1 MSMPSLPNLRG
12 AVDLSSLVNKPKQGS
27 VSTAGGTRAP
37 GEASAPVSAGAMVP
51 VPQLVLEGTDA
62 NFTAILDLSN
72 QVPIIVDLWAEEAPQ
87 CLELS
92 PIIEKLVLGF
102 EGRLILVRVNAVE
115 NPGLA
120 QAFQAETVPTT
131 AAVLAGRPLPLFA
144 GVAGEADIF
153 NLFEQVLELAAQN
166 DVVGVAQP
174 ATITEGS
181 AAGAAGAAVAPPA
194 PALPP
199 LHQEAFDAAE
209 RADYPTAIAA
219 WEKALKQN
227 PADADAQA
235 GLAQISL
242 LHRLQGKTVAD
253 IRAAAAAHPDGL
265 EQQFDVADLDLSG
278 GHVVDAF
285 DRLLVLFPT
294 LDQEGKNA
302 VRARILELFDVVGL
316 TDPAVTAARMRLTNL
331 LY

>member
-27 VSTAGGTRAP
+27 VNTAGGTRAP
-37 GEASAPVSAGAMVP
+37 GEPSAPVSAGAMVP

-72 QVPIIVDLWAEEAPQ
+72 QVPVIVDLWAEEAPQ

-166 DVVGVAQP
+166 GVVGVAHP
-174 ATITEGS
+174 ATISEGS
-181 AAGAAGAAVAPPA
+181 SGGAGAAVAPPA

-209 RADYPTAIAA
+209 RADYPAAIAA
-219 WEKALKQN
+219 WKKALKQN
-227 PADADAQA
+227 PADTDAQA

-253 IRAAAAAHPDGL
+253 IRAAAAAHPNGL

-302 VRARILELFDVVGL
+302 VRARILELFEVVGL
-316 TDPAVTAARMRLTNL
+316 TDPAVNAARMRLTNL

>member
-12 AVDLSSLVNKPKQGS
+12 AVDLSSLVNKPQRGA
-27 VSTAGGTRAP
+27 VNTAGGTRAP
-37 GEASAPVSAGAMVP
+37 GEESAPVSPGTQVP
-51 VPQLVLEGTDA
+51 VPQLVLDGTDQ

-72 QVPIIVDLWAEEAPQ
+72 QVPVIVDLWAEEAPQ
-87 CLELS
+87 CAELS
-92 PIIEKLVLGF
+92 PILEKLVLGF
-102 EGRLILVRVNAVE
+102 QGRLILVRVNAVE
-115 NPGLA
+115 NPGLT
-120 QAFQAETVPTT
+120 QAFQAQTVPTT

-166 DVVGVAQP
+166 GVVGIAKP
-174 ATITEGS
+174 
-181 AAGAAGAAVAPPA
+181 AGAPAGESGAAVAPPA

-209 RADYPTAIAA
+209 RADYPAAIAA

-227 PADADAQA
+227 PNDAEAKA

-242 LHRLQGKTVAD
+242 LHRLQGKALAD
-253 IRAAAAAHPDGL
+253 IRAAAAANPDGL
-265 EQQFDVADLDLSG
+265 EQQLDVADLDVSG
-278 GHVVDAF
+278 GHVEDAF
-285 DRLLVLFPT
+285 DRLLVLFPK
-294 LDQEGKNA
+294 LDQDGKNA
-302 VRARILELFDVVGL
+302 VRARLLDLFEVVGL
-316 TDPAVTAARMRLTNL
+316 TDPAVNAARMRLTNL

>member
-1 MSMPSLPNLRG
+1 MSLPSLPNLRG
-12 AVDLSSLVNKPKQGS
+12 AVDLSSLVNRPQPGA
-27 VSTAGGTRAP
+27 VNTAGGTRAP
-37 GEASAPVSAGAMVP
+37 GEASAPVSAGAHVP

-72 QVPIIVDLWAEEAPQ
+72 QVPVVVDLWAEDAPQ
-87 CLELS
+87 STELS
-92 PIIEKLVLGF
+92 PILEKLVLGF

-115 NPGLA
+115 NPGLT

-166 DVVGVAQP
+166 GVVGIAQP
-174 ATITEGS
+174 AAISTGD
-181 AAGAAGAAVAPPA
+181 AAPVAPPA
-194 PALPP
+194 PVLPP

-209 RADYPTAIAA
+209 RADYPAALAA

-227 PADADAQA
+227 PNDADAKA

-242 LHRLQGKTVAD
+242 LNRLQGKAMAD
-253 IRAAAAAHPDGL
+253 IRAAAAANPNGI
-265 EQQFDVADLDLSG
+265 EQQFDVADLDISG
-278 GHVVDAF
+278 GHIDDAF
-285 DRLLVLFPT
+285 DRLLLLFPK
-294 LDQEGKNA
+294 LDQDGKNA
-302 VRARILELFDVVGL
+302 VRARLLELFEIVGL
-316 TDPAVTAARMRLTNL
+316 SEPAVNTARLRLTNL

>member
-12 AVDLSSLVNKPKQGS
+12 AVDLSSLVNRPQQGS
-27 VSTAGGTRAP
+27 VNTAGGTRAP
-37 GEASAPVSAGAMVP
+37 GEPSAPVSAGTRVP

-72 QVPIIVDLWAEEAPQ
+72 QVPVIVDLWAEEAPQ
-87 CLELS
+87 CAELS
-92 PIIEKLVLGF
+92 PILEKLVLAF

-115 NPGLA
+115 NPGLT
-120 QAFQAETVPTT
+120 QAFQVQTAPTT
-131 AAVLAGRPLPLFA
+131 AAVIAGRPLPLFA

-166 DVVGVAQP
+166 GVVGVAAP
-174 ATITEGS
+174 AS
-181 AAGAAGAAVAPPA
+181 APAGEAGAPVASPA

-209 RADYPTAIAA
+209 RADYPAAIAA

-227 PADADAQA
+227 PQDADAKA

-242 LHRLQGKTVAD
+242 LYRLQGKAMAD
-253 IRAAAAAHPDGL
+253 IRAAAAANPDGL
-265 EQQFDVADLDLSG
+265 EQQLDVADLDVSG
-278 GHVVDAF
+278 GHIEDAF
-285 DRLLVLFPT
+285 DRLLVLFPK
-294 LDQEGKNA
+294 LDLDGKNT
-302 VRARILELFDVVGL
+302 VRARLLDLFEVVGV
-316 TDPAVTAARMRLTNL
+316 TDPAVNAARMRLTNL

>member
-12 AVDLSSLVNKPKQGS
+12 AVDLSSLVNRPQPGA
-27 VSTAGGTRAP
+27 VNTAGGTRAP
-37 GEASAPVSAGAMVP
+37 GEPAGPVSAGTRVP

-72 QVPIIVDLWAEEAPQ
+72 QVPVIVDLWAEEAPQ
-87 CLELS
+87 CAELS
-92 PIIEKLVLGF
+92 PILEKLVLAF
-102 EGRLILVRVNAVE
+102 EGRLLLVRVNAVE
-115 NPGLA
+115 NPGLT

-166 DVVGVAQP
+166 GVVGVAAP
-174 ATITEGS
+174 AAVSSGD
-181 AAGAAGAAVAPPA
+181 AGAPVAPPA

-209 RADYPTAIAA
+209 RADYPAAIAA

-227 PADADAQA
+227 PNDAEAKA

-242 LHRLQGKTVAD
+242 LHRLQGKVMAD
-253 IRAAAAAHPDGL
+253 IRAAAAANPDGL
-265 EQQFDVADLDLSG
+265 EQQLDVADLDVSG
-278 GHVVDAF
+278 GHIEDAF
-285 DRLLVLFPT
+285 DRLLVLFPK
-294 LDQEGKNA
+294 LDQDGKNA
-302 VRARILELFDVVGL
+302 VRARLLDLFEVVGL
-316 TDPAVTAARMRLTNL
+316 TDPAVNAARMRLTNL

>member
-12 AVDLSSLVNKPKQGS
+12 AVDLSSLVNKPQQGS
-27 VSTAGGTRAP
+27 VNTAGGTRAP
-37 GEASAPVSAGAMVP
+37 GEASGPVSAGTHVP
-51 VPQLVLEGTDA
+51 VPQMVLEGTDA

-72 QVPIIVDLWAEEAPQ
+72 QVPVIVDLWAEEAPQ
-87 CLELS
+87 CAELS
-92 PIIEKLVLGF
+92 PILEKLLVGF
-102 EGRLILVRVNAVE
+102 EGRLILVKVNAVE

-166 DVVGVAQP
+166 GVVGIAKP
-174 ATITEGS
+174 AGISSGE
-181 AAGAAGAAVAPPA
+181 AGAPVAPPA

-209 RADYPTAIAA
+209 RADYPAAIAA
-219 WEKALKQN
+219 WKKALKQN
-227 PADADAQA
+227 PNDAEAKA

-242 LHRLQGKTVAD
+242 LHRLQGKVLAD
-253 IRAAAAAHPDGL
+253 IRAAAAANPEGL
-265 EQQFDVADLDLSG
+265 EQQLDVADLDVSG
-278 GHVVDAF
+278 GHVEDAF
-285 DRLLVLFPT
+285 DRLLVLFPK
-294 LDQEGKNA
+294 LDQDGKNA
-302 VRARILELFDVVGL
+302 VRARLLDLFEVVGL
-316 TDPAVTAARMRLTNL
+316 TDPAVNAARMRLTNL

>member
-1 MSMPSLPNLRG
+1 MSLPSLPNLRG
-12 AVDLSSLVNKPKQGS
+12 AVDLSSLVNRPQQGS
-27 VSTAGGTRAP
+27 VNTAGGTRAP
-37 GEASAPVSAGAMVP
+37 GEAPAPVSAGALVP

-72 QVPIIVDLWAEEAPQ
+72 QVPVIVDLWAEEAPQ
-87 CLELS
+87 CTELS
-92 PIIEKLVLGF
+92 PILEKLVLGF

-115 NPGLA
+115 NPGLT

-166 DVVGVAQP
+166 GVVGIAQP
-174 ATITEGS
+174 AGISSGE
-181 AAGAAGAAVAPPA
+181 AAPVAPPA

-209 RADYPTAIAA
+209 RADYPAAIAA

-227 PADADAQA
+227 PNDADAKA

-242 LHRLQGKTVAD
+242 LHRLQGKAMAD
-253 IRAAAAAHPDGL
+253 IRAAAAASPDGL
-265 EQQFDVADLDLSG
+265 EQQLDVADLDVSG
-278 GHVVDAF
+278 GHVDDAF

-294 LDQEGKNA
+294 LDQDGKNV
-302 VRARILELFDVVGL
+302 VRARLLELFEVVGL
-316 TDPAVTAARMRLTNL
+316 TDPAVNTARMRLTNL

>member
-12 AVDLSSLVNKPKQGS
+12 AVDLSSLVNKPTQGT
-27 VSTAGGTRAP
+27 VNTAGGTRAP
-37 GEASAPVSAGAMVP
+37 GEESGPVSAGAQVP

-72 QVPIIVDLWAEEAPQ
+72 QVPVIVDLWAEEAPQ
-87 CLELS
+87 CAELS
-92 PIIEKLVLGF
+92 PILEKLVIGF

-115 NPGLA
+115 NPGLT

-166 DVVGVAQP
+166 GVVGIAKP
-174 ATITEGS
+174 AGISSGE
-181 AAGAAGAAVAPPA
+181 AGAPVAPPA

-209 RADYPTAIAA
+209 RADYPAAIAA

-227 PADADAQA
+227 PNDADAKA

-242 LHRLQGKTVAD
+242 LHRLQGKAMAD
-253 IRAAAAAHPDGL
+253 IRAAAAANPEGL
-265 EQQFDVADLDLSG
+265 EQQLDVADLDVSG
-278 GHVVDAF
+278 GHVDDAF
-285 DRLLVLFPT
+285 DRLLVLFPK
-294 LDQEGKNA
+294 LDQDGKNA
-302 VRARILELFDVVGL
+302 VRARLLDLFEVVGL
-316 TDPAVTAARMRLTNL
+316 TDPAVNSARMRLTNL

>member
-12 AVDLSSLVNKPKQGS
+12 AVDLSSLVNRPAPGS
-27 VSTAGGTRAP
+27 VNTAGGTRAP
-37 GEASAPVSAGAMVP
+37 GETSAPVSAGTSVP
-51 VPQLVLEGTDA
+51 VPQLVLEGTDT

-72 QVPIIVDLWAEEAPQ
+72 QVPVIVDLWADEAPQ
-87 CLELS
+87 CAELS
-92 PIIEKLVLGF
+92 PILEKVVLAF

-115 NPGLA
+115 NPQLT
-120 QAFQAETVPTT
+120 QAFQAQTVPTT

-144 GVAGEADIF
+144 GVAGEADIQ
-153 NLFEQVLELAAQN
+153 NLFEQVLELAVQN
-166 DVVGVAQP
+166 GVVGIAKP
-174 ATITEGS
+174 
-181 AAGAAGAAVAPPA
+181 AGASVGEEGAEVLPPA

-209 RADYPTAIAA
+209 RGDYPAAIAA

-227 PADADAQA
+227 PNDADAKA

-242 LHRLQGKTVAD
+242 LHRLQGKAMAD
-253 IRAAAAAHPDGL
+253 IRSAAAANPHGL
-265 EQQFDVADLDLSG
+265 EQQLDVADLDVSG
-278 GHVVDAF
+278 GHIEDAF

-294 LDQEGKNA
+294 LDQDGKNI
-302 VRARILELFDVVGL
+302 VRARLLELFEVVGL
-316 TDPAVTAARMRLTNL
+316 TDPAVNAARMRLTNL

>member
-12 AVDLSSLVNKPKQGS
+12 AVDLSSLVNRPQPGA
-27 VSTAGGTRAP
+27 VNTAGGTRAP
-37 GEASAPVSAGAMVP
+37 GEPAGPVSAGTRVP

-72 QVPIIVDLWAEEAPQ
+72 QVPVIVDLWAEEAPQ
-87 CLELS
+87 CAELS
-92 PIIEKLVLGF
+92 PILEKLVLAF
-102 EGRLILVRVNAVE
+102 EGRLILVRVNAVS
-115 NPGLA
+115 NPGLT
-120 QAFQAETVPTT
+120 QVFQAETVPTT

-166 DVVGVAQP
+166 GVVGVAAP
-174 ATITEGS
+174 AAVSSGD
-181 AAGAAGAAVAPPA
+181 AGASVAPPA
-194 PALPP
+194 PVLPP

-209 RADYPTAIAA
+209 RADYPAAMAA

-227 PADADAQA
+227 PNDADAKA

-242 LHRLQGKTVAD
+242 LHRLQGKAMAD
-253 IRAAAAAHPDGL
+253 IRAAAAANPDGL
-265 EQQFDVADLDLSG
+265 EQQLDVADLDVSG
-278 GHVVDAF
+278 GHIEDAF
-285 DRLLVLFPT
+285 DRLLVLFPK
-294 LDQEGKNA
+294 LDQDGKNA
-302 VRARILELFDVVGL
+302 VRARLLDLFEVVGL
-316 TDPAVTAARMRLTNL
+316 TDPAVNAARMRLTNL

>member
-12 AVDLSSLVNKPKQGS
+12 AVDLSSLVNRPTQGS
-27 VSTAGGTRAP
+27 VNTAGGTRVP
-37 GEASAPVSAGAMVP
+37 GEPSAPVSAGTFVP
-51 VPQLVLEGTDA
+51 VPQLVLDGTDS

-72 QVPIIVDLWAEEAPQ
+72 QVPVIVDLWAEEAPQ
-87 CLELS
+87 CAELS
-92 PIIEKLVLGF
+92 PILEKLVLAF

-115 NPGLA
+115 NPQLA
-120 QAFQAETVPTT
+120 QAFQAQSVPTT

-144 GVAGEADIF
+144 GVAGEADIY

-166 DVVGVAQP
+166 GVVGIAKP
-174 ATITEGS
+174 ADGPTGEG
-181 AAGAAGAAVAPPA
+181 AEVAPPA

-209 RADYPTAIAA
+209 RADYPAAIAA

-227 PADADAQA
+227 PNDAEAKA

-242 LHRLQGKTVAD
+242 LHRLQGKAMAD
-253 IRAAAAAHPDGL
+253 IRSAAAANPDGL
-265 EQQFDVADLDLSG
+265 EQQLDVADLDISG
-278 GHVVDAF
+278 GHVEDAF
-285 DRLLVLFPT
+285 DRLLVLFPK
-294 LDQEGKNA
+294 LDQDGKNA
-302 VRARILELFDVVGL
+302 VRARLLELFEVVGV
-316 TDPAVTAARMRLTNL
+316 TDPAVNAARMRLTNL

>member
-12 AVDLSSLVNKPKQGS
+12 AVDLSSLVNRPQQ
-27 VSTAGGTRAP
+27 VAVNTAGGTRAP
-37 GEASAPVSAGAMVP
+37 GEPAGPVSAGTRVP

-72 QVPIIVDLWAEEAPQ
+72 QVPVIVNLWAEEAPQ
-87 CLELS
+87 CAELS
-92 PIIEKLVLGF
+92 PILEKLVLAF

-115 NPGLA
+115 NPGLT

-144 GVAGEADIF
+144 GVAGEVDIF

-166 DVVGVAQP
+166 GVVGVAAP
-174 ATITEGS
+174 AAVSSGD
-181 AAGAAGAAVAPPA
+181 AGAPVSPPA

-209 RADYPTAIAA
+209 RADYPAAIAA
-219 WEKALKQN
+219 WENALKQN
-227 PADADAQA
+227 PNDADAKA

-242 LHRLQGKTVAD
+242 LHRLQGKAMAD
-253 IRAAAAAHPDGL
+253 IRAAAAANPEGL
-265 EQQFDVADLDLSG
+265 EQQLDVADLDVSG
-278 GHVVDAF
+278 GHIEDAF
-285 DRLLVLFPT
+285 DRLLVLFPK
-294 LDQEGKNA
+294 LDQDGKNA
-302 VRARILELFDVVGL
+302 VRARLLELFEVVGL
-316 TDPAVTAARMRLTNL
+316 TDPAVNAARMRLTNL

>member
-12 AVDLSSLVNKPKQGS
+12 AVDLSSLVNRPQPGA
-27 VSTAGGTRAP
+27 VNTAGGTRAP
-37 GEASAPVSAGAMVP
+37 GEPAGPVSAGTRVP

-72 QVPIIVDLWAEEAPQ
+72 QVPVIVDLWAEEAPQ
-87 CLELS
+87 CAELS
-92 PIIEKLVLGF
+92 PILEKLVLAF
-102 EGRLILVRVNAVE
+102 EGRLILVRVNAVS
-115 NPGLA
+115 NPGLT

-166 DVVGVAQP
+166 GVVGVAAP
-174 ATITEGS
+174 AAVSSGD
-181 AAGAAGAAVAPPA
+181 AGASVAPPT
-194 PALPP
+194 PVLPP

-209 RADYPTAIAA
+209 RADYPAAMAA

-227 PADADAQA
+227 PSDADAKA

-242 LHRLQGKTVAD
+242 LHRLQGKAMAD
-253 IRAAAAAHPDGL
+253 IRAAAAANPDGL
-265 EQQFDVADLDLSG
+265 EQQLDVADLDVSG
-278 GHVVDAF
+278 GHIEDAF
-285 DRLLVLFPT
+285 DRLLVLFPK
-294 LDQEGKNA
+294 LDQDGKNA
-302 VRARILELFDVVGL
+302 VRARLLDLFEVVGL
-316 TDPAVTAARMRLTNL
+316 TDPAVNAARMRLTNL

>member
-12 AVDLSSLVNKPKQGS
+12 AVDLSSLVNRPQPGS

-37 GEASAPVSAGAMVP
+37 GEASSPVSAGAQVP

-72 QVPIIVDLWAEEAPQ
+72 QVPVIVDLWAEEAPQ
-87 CLELS
+87 CVELS
-92 PIIEKLVLGF
+92 PILEKLVLGF
-102 EGRLILVRVNAVE
+102 EGRLILVRVNAIE
-115 NPGLA
+115 NPGLT

-166 DVVGVAQP
+166 GVVGVAKP
-174 ATITEGS
+174 AGVS
-181 AAGAAGAAVAPPA
+181 AGEAGATVAPPA

-209 RADYPTAIAA
+209 RADYPAAIAA

-227 PADADAQA
+227 PNDADAKA

-242 LHRLQGKTVAD
+242 LNRLKGKAMAD
-253 IRAAAAAHPDGL
+253 IRAAAAANPEGL
-265 EQQFDVADLDLSG
+265 EQQLDVADLDVSG
-278 GHVVDAF
+278 GHVDDAF
-285 DRLLVLFPT
+285 DRLLVLFPK
-294 LDQEGKNA
+294 LDQDGKNS
-302 VRARILELFDVVGL
+302 VRARLLELFEVVGL
-316 TDPAVTAARMRLTNL
+316 TDPAVNTARMRLTNL

>member
-27 VSTAGGTRAP
+27 VNTAGGTRAP
-37 GEASAPVSAGAMVP
+37 GEESGPVSAGSQVP

-72 QVPIIVDLWAEEAPQ
+72 QVPVIVDLWAEEAPQ
-87 CLELS
+87 CSELS
-92 PIIEKLVLGF
+92 PILEKLVLGF

-115 NPGLA
+115 NPGLT

-166 DVVGVAQP
+166 GVVGIAKP
-174 ATITEGS
+174 AGISSGET
-181 AAGAAGAAVAPPA
+181 GAPVAPPA

-199 LHQEAFDAAE
+199 VYQEAFDAAE
-209 RADYPTAIAA
+209 RADYPAAIAA

-227 PADADAQA
+227 PNDAEAKA

-242 LHRLQGKTVAD
+242 LHRLQGKAMAD
-253 IRAAAAAHPDGL
+253 IRAAAAANPDGL
-265 EQQFDVADLDLSG
+265 EQQLDVADLDVSG
-278 GHVVDAF
+278 GHVDDAF
-285 DRLLVLFPT
+285 DRLLVLFPK
-294 LDQEGKNA
+294 LDQAGKNI
-302 VRARILELFDVVGL
+302 VRARLLDLLEVVGL
-316 TDPAVTAARMRLTNL
+316 TDPAVNTARMRLTNL

>member
-12 AVDLSSLVNKPKQGS
+12 AVDLSSLVNRPQPGA
-27 VSTAGGTRAP
+27 VNTAGGTRAP
-37 GEASAPVSAGAMVP
+37 GEPAGPVSAGTRVP

-72 QVPIIVDLWAEEAPQ
+72 QVPVIVDLWAEEAPQ
-87 CLELS
+87 CAELS
-92 PIIEKLVLGF
+92 PILEKLVLAF
-102 EGRLILVRVNAVE
+102 EGRLILVRVNAVS
-115 NPGLA
+115 NPGLT

-166 DVVGVAQP
+166 GVVGVAAP
-174 ATITEGS
+174 AAVS
-181 AAGAAGAAVAPPA
+181 SDDAGAPVAPPT

-209 RADYPTAIAA
+209 RADYPAAIAA

-227 PADADAQA
+227 PNDAEAKA

-242 LHRLQGKTVAD
+242 LHRLQGKAMAD
-253 IRAAAAAHPDGL
+253 IRAAAAANPDGL
-265 EQQFDVADLDLSG
+265 EQQLDVADLDVSG
-278 GHVVDAF
+278 GHIEDAF
-285 DRLLVLFPT
+285 DRLLVLFPK
-294 LDQEGKNA
+294 LDQDGKNA
-302 VRARILELFDVVGL
+302 VRARLLDLFEVVGL
-316 TDPAVTAARMRLTNL
+316 TDPAVNAARMRLTNL

>member
-12 AVDLSSLVNKPKQGS
+12 AVDLSSLVNRPQPGS
-27 VSTAGGTRAP
+27 VNTAGGTRAP
-37 GEASAPVSAGAMVP
+37 GEPAGPVSAGTRVP

-72 QVPIIVDLWAEEAPQ
+72 QVPVIVDLWAEEAPQ
-87 CLELS
+87 CAELS
-92 PIIEKLVLGF
+92 PVLEKLVLAF

-115 NPGLA
+115 NPGLT

-166 DVVGVAQP
+166 GVVGVAAP
-174 ATITEGS
+174 AAVSSGD
-181 AAGAAGAAVAPPA
+181 AGAPVAPPA

-209 RADYPTAIAA
+209 RADYPAAIAA

-227 PADADAQA
+227 PNDADAKA

-242 LHRLQGKTVAD
+242 LHRLQGKAMAD
-253 IRAAAAAHPDGL
+253 IRAAAAANPDGL
-265 EQQFDVADLDLSG
+265 EQQLDVADLDVSG
-278 GHVVDAF
+278 GHVEDAF
-285 DRLLVLFPT
+285 DRLLVLFPK
-294 LDQEGKNA
+294 LDQDGKNA
-302 VRARILELFDVVGL
+302 VRARLLDLFEVVGL
-316 TDPAVTAARMRLTNL
+316 TDPAVNAARMRLTNL

>member
-12 AVDLSSLVNKPKQGS
+12 AVDLSSLVNRPQPGA
-27 VSTAGGTRAP
+27 VNTAGGTRAP
-37 GEASAPVSAGAMVP
+37 GEPAGPVSAGTRVP

-72 QVPIIVDLWAEEAPQ
+72 QVPVIVDIWAEEAPQ
-87 CLELS
+87 CAELS
-92 PIIEKLVLGF
+92 PILEKLVLAF
-102 EGRLILVRVNAVE
+102 EGRLLLVRVNAVE
-115 NPGLA
+115 NPGLT

-166 DVVGVAQP
+166 GVVGVAAP
-174 ATITEGS
+174 AAVSSGD
-181 AAGAAGAAVAPPA
+181 AGAPVAPPA

-209 RADYPTAIAA
+209 RADYPAAIAA

-227 PADADAQA
+227 PNDAEAKA

-242 LHRLQGKTVAD
+242 LHRLQGKVMAD
-253 IRAAAAAHPDGL
+253 IRAAAAANPDGL
-265 EQQFDVADLDLSG
+265 EQQLDVADLDVSG
-278 GHVVDAF
+278 GHIEDAF
-285 DRLLVLFPT
+285 DRLLVLFPK
-294 LDQEGKNA
+294 LDQDGKNA
-302 VRARILELFDVVGL
+302 VRARLLDLFEVVGL
-316 TDPAVTAARMRLTNL
+316 TDPAVNAARMRLTNL

>member
-12 AVDLSSLVNKPKQGS
+12 AVDLSSLVNKPQRGA
-27 VSTAGGTRAP
+27 VNTAGGTRAP
-37 GEASAPVSAGAMVP
+37 GEESAPVSAGTQVP
-51 VPQLVLEGTDA
+51 VPQLVLDGTDA

-72 QVPIIVDLWAEEAPQ
+72 QVPVIVDLWAEEAPQ
-87 CLELS
+87 CAELS
-92 PIIEKLVLGF
+92 PILEKLVLGF

-115 NPGLA
+115 NPGLT
-120 QAFQAETVPTT
+120 QAFQAQTVPTT
-131 AAVLAGRPLPLFA
+131 SAVLAGRPLPLFA

-166 DVVGVAQP
+166 GVVGIAKP
-174 ATITEGS
+174 
-181 AAGAAGAAVAPPA
+181 AGAPTGEAAATVAPPA

-209 RADYPTAIAA
+209 RADYPAAIAA

-227 PADADAQA
+227 PNDAEAKA

-242 LHRLQGKTVAD
+242 LHRLQGKALAD
-253 IRAAAAAHPDGL
+253 IRAAAAANPDGL
-265 EQQFDVADLDLSG
+265 EQQLDVADLDVSG
-278 GHVVDAF
+278 GHVEDAF
-285 DRLLVLFPT
+285 DRLLVLFPK
-294 LDQEGKNA
+294 LDQDGKNA
-302 VRARILELFDVVGL
+302 VRARLLDLFEVVGL
-316 TDPAVTAARMRLTNL
+316 TDPAVNAARMRLTNL